1 MKLINSFLRAKRN
14 VATANF
20 EIDVIDDLSYNYY
33 PNSNQLKSVND
44 ATGIEEGFKEVE
56 TSDNISYLY
65 PVK

>member
-14 VATANF
+14 GATANF

-44 ATGIEEGFKEVE
+44 AAGEEGFKEVE